1 MPENDESGHASP
13 VIAAVEEG
21 ELQSSHGSPGSS
33 SVSSRSPGAVFPAGA
48 QIGAESSASPTS
60 SESSSLKGTPTK
72 ATSKSA
78 NNKNSSRLNVPRNIP
93 LSRISSTSSSS
104 VASSEVADEGSE
116 DAAEDPRSL
125 KAAYATLGE
134 LVFSRCSYNASSK
147 NASNN
152 QSHKDFKDRADEL
165 REKIKQRKS
174 NKDRNSARS
183 NKVASTTSTGDR
195 NPESKLND
203 ELIHDLDMSNSDG
216 ESQPRRER
224 FKDPRLKKSKQRVKF
239 VASENEKVS
248 KKKMRKDSKLAKL
261 DLLEEYAQMLRD
273 AIKEEVES
281 DENSDKEH
289 SASRKRK
296 SSKQVAYEV
305 CAKQADDITEV
316 IKIEPLS
323 SDEMDVADSPSPIRE
338 APHPDSPLEKKE
350 TLLPKVKEEEIVY
363 IKTEPSDDYNN
374 FTCANAN
381 DSCNPT
387 IPVSS
392 SNNISNNVVPSS
404 SFAPNFS
411 TNAVSSTLPQSTP
424 SHLTPPTLPL
434 VPLPLP
440 PVPFSARPRL
450 SFCPHP
456 TFDSAM
462 NSAQPRPPPPPP
474 PPIPFPTMETLSS
487 NLICNSFNMRSA
499 PSNETYNPTVSA
511 PTRLATKFNNL
522 SLPPPFSQTIT
533 SIGNTNPL
541 PVLSQISNSLV
552 PPFPPTVNQNGSV
565 PAPTFPTTLPH
576 PGPPPL
582 SLPNINS
589 LPNIPLPPLPLS
601 NPIAAAPPLQVNLK
615 PVAQVNSTIVLDP
628 NNPSAPLTFNT
639 KLTSYIPESSVQV
652 TPTFSNAN
660 FSSTHST
667 CQSTINSSLSS
678 SDSKFPSTIT
688 NMKSENT
695 VRAKPVDVASSSLN
709 RVTSMLDQSVNRLC
723 KKRPRSP
730 SPVKVSIDF
739 SRNISFESFLG
750 TGLAL
755 NHRPSTSG
763 SQVSKA
769 NWMYDNVNQFDFV
782 AFKSEVNQHSWMPVK
797 ATSKLKRIE
806 PRPSPLIVSTPA
818 LGYYLPSECG
828 LSLLNGG
835 TTDRMK
841 ELHKAFQ
848 VFMQSL
854 SRDQLCQI
862 SAEQAR
868 ELNSVMNSLSNIVL
882 RLGSDSSVSDRKN
895 SGNNKKTAEAMLKQL
910 RITVTGSNNGGSQ
923 NNEDEI
929 WKSNLETLLSTEN
942 DKTKSASEELPGEV
956 YHSKTARSK
965 KKRLRNVKNGD
976 SLKRSM
982 KNKIDT
988 YLEQSNIDDDL
999 VHEKFKLEYVSLQK
1013 ADECRLHQDIYP
1025 NESNYHC
1032 DKPACTCLGDNKTTG
1047 PHHNVFYN
1055 EPKYEQCDIET
1066 NNLSVL
1072 YHYYINMKPNHHFF
1086 LIEPSKIEYDG
1097 NTYLFNG
1104 FSIFSHE
1111 CLDGIPAASYT
1122 KGQTRYT
1129 LELIREKP
1137 PTSFCVQDC
1146 DLLTDFIFDNLLEFL
1161 DFTLLDTKHA
1171 DTGDDP
1177 GCRKFHFLPRF
1188 ERQLPEAGIEV
1199 LSAHEVLRHIISSFA
1214 PLFDPAKTA
1223 DTRFLDSTLENRVAT
1238 SLKDHLVYYPGK
1250 KPLCVRVD
1258 NLNFKRG
1265 GEAPKIT
1272 HTSLLP
1278 SSLSFLGDKKYL
1290 NLKKLH
1296 SKIRETMHFRNDPN
1310 DQEWLLELERMMNEH
1325 KKTKRATVLCELPG
1339 ENCYF
1344 SGLKCDITH
1353 CAVFLPRIV
1362 FQLQRHLALQRF
1374 CHKFNYT
1381 IRNPLHFEVAFTHS
1395 TAPENVLDG
1404 TNKSHVRA
1412 SRYRVGKNMND
1423 VPINERSGDMK
1434 LKAAKHKRNLF
1445 TMIQTMRKL
1454 PMNDDQVVDYPTTE
1468 NYERI
1473 EFLGDAVLELIVTT
1487 HLFFMLPEA
1496 KEGILSLFRIPLVAN
1511 THLSKVSKR
1520 VGLHRH
1526 LVISHDAYFNLPGP
1540 REKIHADI
1548 LEAFLGAVFLDSGL
1562 DEADR
1567 LFALMFFPN
1576 AAERKLW
1583 TNLKPHEFQ
1592 VEYPQGDRHLIEK
1605 CATLQKLTEL
1615 ENLLG
1620 LKFKHISLL
1629 GRALSSS
1636 SLAYNFL
1643 SRTNNERMEYLGDTV
1658 MKFLVTN
1665 FIYRHFPVYH
1675 ENHLSTLRG
1684 SLVSR
1689 FVQEEVA
1696 RELRLSD
1703 FTLEKLCVDLTQQQS
1718 SSLTTKRKADL
1729 FEAFLAAVF
1738 IDQGLE
1744 TCQRIFKICI
1754 FPKIPKLLKFQRWL
1768 TPHLMLHCCFLA
1780 IRSVADF
1787 EKSLV
1792 LIPSYRV
1799 LSPPGLNEANTTIF
1813 DKSKDYT
1820 DSQAGSETHTNTR
1833 NKNNSSVSL
1842 KRVGVFVG
1850 GKMFGVGTGKSLNQA
1865 AIQACREALA
1875 FFQSKHP
1882 NTLATMLNSRVD
1894 SIVNNVEQ
1902 SGICDYSN
1910 NGSSD
1915 SNIPS
1920 CSQKSVNSRQTSANQ
1935 SSNQSEGPSSG
1946 SVPKISGSTS
1956 QRGKSFNSS
1965 INEKN
1970 GEISKVG
1977 FGGDNLYRD
1986 RSVNDKE
1993 SSGVNSTGNPS
2004 YSSQYA
2010 NTNENVSTK
2019 SSSGAAIDSQS
2030 AEFSS
2035 NKRNFYQIFS
2045 AY

>member
-1 MPENDESGHASP
+1 MNK
-13 VIAAVEEG
+13 
-21 ELQSSHGSPGSS
+21 
-33 SVSSRSPGAVFPAGA
+33 
-48 QIGAESSASPTS
+48 TS
-60 SESSSLKGTPTK
+60 C
-72 ATSKSA
+72 
-78 NNKNSSRLNVPRNIP
+78 RLNVPRNIP

-104 VASSEVADEGSE
+104 ATSSDPVTDEGSE

-125 KAAYATLGE
+125 KTSYATLGD
-134 LVFSRCSYNASSK
+134 LVFSRCNYRNTDSSK
-147 NASNN
+147 SSHCHN
-152 QSHKDFKDRADEL
+152 HKDFKDRADEL
-165 REKIKQRKS
+165 RDKIKQRKS
-174 NKDRNSARS
+174 NKDRSNSRGS
-183 NKVASTTSTGDR
+183 KVSSVSSSVGGR
-195 NPESKLND
+195 NPDTRLND
-203 ELIHDLDMSNSDG
+203 ELINDLDISNSDG
-216 ESQPRRER
+216 ESQSKRDK
-224 FKDPRLKKSKQRVKF
+224 FKDPRLRKPKRRVNFAASTNDKIVKKKSMK
-239 VASENEKVS
+239 
-248 KKKMRKDSKLAKL
+248 KDSKLAKL

-273 AIKEEVES
+273 AIKDES
-281 DENSDKEH
+281 DDNSEDSEK
-289 SASRKRK
+289 STPRNKK
-296 SSKQVAYEV
+296 SSKQFSKAT
-305 CAKQADDITEV
+305 AKKNDDITEV

-323 SDEMDVADSPSPIRE
+323 SDEMDVADSPSPVRE
-338 APHPDSPLEKKE
+338 APPESPVGKKE
-350 TLLPKVKEEEIVY
+350 TLIPKIKEEDIVY
-363 IKTEPSDDYNN
+363 IKTEPSDDYDALA
-374 FTCANAN
+374 CATA
-381 DSCNPT
+381 SCSAT
-387 IPVSS
+387 IPMIS
-392 SNNISNNVVPSS
+392 SNITSNNVMTATSS
-404 SFAPNFS
+404 SFSLVHPNFS
-411 TNAVSSTLPQSTP
+411 TNAVSAKLPQTTP
-424 SHLTPPTLPL
+424 SHLTPPTLPPL
-434 VPLPLP
+434 VPPLPLP

-450 SFCPHP
+450 SFCPP
-456 TFDSAM
+456 PNFDSAM
-462 NSAQPRPPPPPP
+462 NPAQPRPPPPPP
-474 PPIPFPTMETLSS
+474 PPIPFPAMET
-487 NLICNSFNMRSA
+487 ICNPFNIRNA
-499 PSNETYNPTVSA
+499 ATPPEPFNPTVPP
-511 PTRLATKFNNL
+511 PTRPPSSFGNLSNL
-522 SLPPPFSQTIT
+522 SLPPFSQSIA
-533 SIGNTNPL
+533 SIGGNSNPPNPL
-541 PVLSQISNSLV
+541 PVLSQIAAGGSIV
-552 PPFPPTVNQNGSV
+552 PPFPPTMSHQNGSV
-565 PAPTFPTTLPH
+565 PAPTFPATLPL

-589 LPNIPLPPLPLS
+589 LPNIPLPPPPLS
-601 NPIAAAPPLQVNLK
+601 NPITSGSPLQLNLK

-667 CQSTINSSLSS
+667 CQSKSTINSSLSNT
-678 SDSKFPSTIT
+678 DSKFSCASIS
-688 NMKSENT
+688 NMKSENIT
-695 VRAKPVDVASSSLN
+695 RTKAVDVAPNSIN
-709 RVTSMLDQSVNRLC
+709 RTGLQDQCSNRLS
-723 KKRPRSP
+723 KKRARSP
-730 SPVKVSIDF
+730 SPLKVSIDF

-755 NHRPSTSG
+755 SHRPSSGTS
-763 SQVSKA
+763 QTA
-769 NWMYDNVNQFDFV
+769 RQPNWMYDNVNQFDFV
-782 AFKSEVNQHSWMPVK
+782 AFKSEVNQHSWMPLK
-797 ATSKLKRIE
+797 SSSKLQRVE
-806 PRPSPLIVSTPA
+806 PRPSPLVVSTPA
-818 LGYYLPSECG
+818 LGYYLPSDCG
-828 LSLLNGG
+828 LSLLNCG
-835 TTDRMK
+835 TTDRLK
-841 ELHKAFQ
+841 DLQRAFQ
-848 VFMQSL
+848 VFMRSL
-854 SRDQLCQI
+854 SREELCQM
-862 SAEQAR
+862 SEEQAR

-882 RLGSDSSVSDRKN
+882 RLGSDASGSDRKN

-910 RITVTGSNNGGSQ
+910 RITVTGNSSNNGQ
-923 NNEDEI
+923 NSAEDEI
-929 WKSNLETLLSTEN
+929 WKSNIETLLSTEN
-942 DKTKSASEELPGEV
+942 DKTKSATEELPGEV

-965 KKRLRNVKNGD
+965 KKRLRNVRNGD
-976 SLKRSM
+976 SLKRTM
-982 KNKIDT
+982 KSKIDS

-999 VHEKFKLEYVSLQK
+999 VHEKLKLEYVSLQK
-1013 ADECRLHQDIYP
+1013 ADQCRLHPDIYP
-1025 NESNYHC
+1025 NEPNYHC

-1055 EPKYEQCDIET
+1055 EPKFEQCDVET

-1086 LIEPSKIEYDG
+1086 LTEPSKIEYDG
-1097 NTYLFNG
+1097 NVYLFNG

-1111 CLDGIPAASYT
+1111 CLDDIPAASYT

-1137 PTSFCVQDC
+1137 PTSFCVKDC
-1146 DLLTDFIFDNLLEFL
+1146 DLLTDFIFENLLEFL
-1161 DFTLLDTKHA
+1161 DFTLLDTRSSDA
-1171 DTGDDP
+1171 GEAP
-1177 GCRKFHFLPRF
+1177 GCRKFHLLPRF
-1188 ERQLPEAGIEV
+1188 ERHLPEAGIEV

-1223 DTRFLDSTLENRVAT
+1223 DTRFLDTTLESRVAT

-1258 NLNFKRG
+1258 NLNFRK

-1310 DQEWLLELERMMNEH
+1310 DQEWLMELERMMNEH

-1353 CAVFLPRIV
+1353 CAVFLPRVV
-1362 FQLQRHLALQRF
+1362 FQLRRHLALRRF
-1374 CHKFNYT
+1374 CHKLNYT

-1454 PMNDDQVVDYPTTE
+1454 PMNDDQIVDYPTTE

-1567 LFALMFFPN
+1567 LFAMMFFPN
-1576 AAERKLW
+1576 PAERKLW

-1605 CATLQKLTEL
+1605 CATLKRLTDL

-1620 LKFKHISLL
+1620 IKFKHISLL

-1689 FVQEEVA
+1689 FIQEEVA
-1696 RELRLSD
+1696 RDLRLSE

-1738 IDQGLE
+1738 VDQGLE

-1792 LIPSYRV
+1792 LIPSYRI
-1799 LSPPGLNEANTTIF
+1799 LSSTGPNDSNNSNTP
-1813 DKSKDYT
+1813 DKSKD
-1820 DSQAGSETHTNTR
+1820 GSETPVGSNR
-1833 NKNNSSVSL
+1833 SKNNSSGSL

-1894 SIVNNVEQ
+1894 SIVNNLET
-1902 SGICDYSN
+1902 GICDYSSN
-1910 NGSSD
+1910 SS
-1915 SNIPS
+1915 SEYNKTP
-1920 CSQKSVNSRQTSANQ
+1920 SQKSANTEQSMKNSQ
-1935 SSNQSEGPSSG
+1935 SQSPRNSDRN
-1946 SVPKISGSTS
+1946 S
-1956 QRGKSFNSS
+1956 QRGVTMNSNVSDTGNFNDGSSNSKIAMTSFGDGGSS
-1965 INEKN
+1965 
-1970 GEISKVG
+1970 
-1977 FGGDNLYRD
+1977 D
-1986 RSVNDKE
+1986 RSVNDRKFSGMNNNCSGASNS
-1993 SSGVNSTGNPS
+1993 SSGQYSMSMTSESASTG
-2004 YSSQYA
+2004 
-2010 NTNENVSTK
+2010 STK
-2019 SSSGAAIDSQS
+2019 SSGGAASIDSQS
-2030 AEFSS
+2030 EFSS
-2035 NKRNFYQIFS
+2035 NTRNFYQIFS